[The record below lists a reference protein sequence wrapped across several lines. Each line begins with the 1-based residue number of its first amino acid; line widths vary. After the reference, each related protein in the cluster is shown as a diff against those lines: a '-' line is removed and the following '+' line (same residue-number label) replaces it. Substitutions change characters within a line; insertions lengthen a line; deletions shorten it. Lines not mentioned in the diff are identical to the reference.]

1 MQTPR
6 KAGRGR
12 GPIPCE
18 EQGRSRGEPL
28 PAEPGRCR
36 ASGTALGA
44 GGACGRGS
52 RGGGSGSPALPA
64 AAAAAAAR
72 GSARRRSWSRRPP
85 LAGGPVSRPG
95 AAAAERKKEPGLLPG
110 REGGGP
116 AGGRGGWDGR
126 PLAGRGCL
134 RSATSLRHCSSD
146 SGWHCVSRRA
156 GASPRRAARLS
167 PEPWVSP
174 SAGKTAFPLLQAAE
188 P

>member
-52 RGGGSGSPALPA
+52 RGGGSGSPALP